1 LELKKA
7 ANIRDKW
14 ARIFDAFLKIATSP
28 RIQLSMLR
36 HLIPLILIL
45 STPTL
50 ALAEAIPVQILPGVG
65 ITRGGQ
71 PFFVKGAGG
80 DEHLA
85 DLAAAGGN
93 SLRTWTTTGL
103 GAILDDAQKLG
114 LTVCAGIWLEHECSW
129 FSYANPEHCARQAER
144 VKKEVMQFRD
154 HPALLFWG
162 IGNEVEGDGSNVA
175 FWQQLERLAKS
186 VKELDPAHPTFTAV
200 AGLQE
205 AKAAGLTAHTPSL
218 DFVGINTYGALPGL
232 RGYLTKIGWERPWV
246 VTEYGPRGFWEV
258 PRTAWG
264 APIEQTSGDKAR
276 FIRKAYETTLLPGGD
291 CWGGYVFLWGQK
303 QEATATWFGIYTATG
318 ETTAVRDVMHEL
330 WIGQPPLHRAPE
342 IKKLS
347 SSAAKKSLPPG
358 AEFTALAE
366 AADLDGDT
374 LTWHWSITA
383 ESAGRDAKGRE
394 RTIPTLAENVIKT
407 ENHQATLK
415 APAKPGAY
423 RVHLLVTD
431 THKQAATANFP
442 FEVR

>member
-1 LELKKA
+1 
-7 ANIRDKW
+7 
-14 ARIFDAFLKIATSP
+14 
-28 RIQLSMLR
+28 MLR
-36 HLIPLILIL
+36 HLIPLLFTL
-45 STPTL
+45 STATL
-50 ALAEAIPVQILPGVG
+50 AHAEAIPVKIVPGAG

-71 PFFVKGAGG
+71 PYFVKGAGG
-80 DEHLA
+80 DGHLA
-85 DLAAAGGN
+85 DLAATGGN
-93 SLRTWTTTGL
+93 SLRTWTTNGL
-103 GAILDDAQKLG
+103 GAILDEAQKLA
-114 LTVCAGIWLEHECSW
+114 LTVCAGIWIEHECSW
-129 FSYANPEHCARQAER
+129 FSYANPEHCARQLER

-175 FWQQLERLAKS
+175 FWQQLERLAKA

-218 DFVGINTYGALPGL
+218 DFIGINTYGALPGL
-232 RGYLTKIGWERPWV
+232 RGYLKKIGWNRPWV

-258 PRTAWG
+258 PRAAWG

-330 WIGQPPLHRAPE
+330 WTGQPPPHRAPE
-342 IKKLS
+342 LKNLT
-347 SSAAKKSLPPG
+347 SSAAKKILAPG
-358 AEFTALAE
+358 AWFTARAE
-366 AADLDGDT
+366 AADPDGDT

-383 ESAGRDAKGRE
+383 ESAGRDQKNRE
-394 RTIPTLAENVIKT
+394 RTPPALTDRLVHAENSS
-407 ENHQATLK
+407 ATFK
-415 APAKPGAY
+415 APVKPGSY
-423 RVHLLVTD
+423 RMHLLVTD
-431 THKQAATANFP
+431 PRQRAATANFP
-442 FEVR
+442 FEVK